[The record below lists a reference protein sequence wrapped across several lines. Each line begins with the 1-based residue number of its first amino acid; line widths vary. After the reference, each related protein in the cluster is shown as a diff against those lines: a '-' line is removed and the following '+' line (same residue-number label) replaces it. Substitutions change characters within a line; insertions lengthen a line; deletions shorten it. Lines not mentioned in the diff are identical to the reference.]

1 MTEFLNTLSTEE
13 LIILFESVRDKLNLK
28 SITQYAKD
36 NNMVYNT
43 AKTKV
48 PFVTVCGTKYLPDD
62 SR

>member
-13 LIILFESVRDKLNLK
+13 QIILFESVRDKLNLK

-36 NNMVYNT
+36 NGIAYNT

-48 PFVTVCGTKYLPDD
+48 PFVTVCGTKYLPDAKE
-62 SR
+62 